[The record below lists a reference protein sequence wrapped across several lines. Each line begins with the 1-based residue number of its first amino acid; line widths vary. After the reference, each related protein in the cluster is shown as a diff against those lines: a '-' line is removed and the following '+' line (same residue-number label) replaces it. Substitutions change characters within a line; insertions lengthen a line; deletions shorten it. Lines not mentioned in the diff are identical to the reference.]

1 VSREALTTYLKD
13 HLAGSV
19 AAVELLDFLIGLH
32 GGSSREEVLTKLRIE
47 VEEDQNVLRRLLN
60 QAGGSESTVRRAAAW
75 LTEKLGQ
82 IKLKVD
88 DPGSGQL
95 QVLEGLETLELGIQ
109 GKLALWRALGAAA
122 DGIPQIRDLDLTTLE
137 RRARDQIDRVQGLR
151 LEVAR
156 LALFS

>member
-1 VSREALTTYLKD
+1 MSREALTTYLKD

-109 GKLALWRALGAAA
+109 GKLALWRALAAAA